1 MKTEPVWAKAVDACL
16 VMDAPEQVTTKH
28 RTIAQSQR
36 TEAGLGCRIAAAAA
50 RSRREKR
57 ATKLSAIFCAAQ
69 PTNGGQ
75 CVTLM
80 PRAASAPSIALLLAA
95 LVCAA
100 LAQGD
105 GSACSAAY
113 DGITVSETII
123 DSSLAGVVQL
133 GPNGDVRILSSLR
146 SSRWALLL
154 VTTSIKISRGVSM
167 SSSRP
172 RRSQFGSP
180 SY

>member
-1 MKTEPVWAKAVDACL
+1 MA
-16 VMDAPEQVTTKH
+16 
-28 RTIAQSQR
+28 
-36 TEAGLGCRIAAAAA
+36 
-50 RSRREKR
+50 
-57 ATKLSAIFCAAQ
+57 
-69 PTNGGQ
+69 
-75 CVTLM
+75 LM

-167 SSSRP
+167 SPPDPDAHSSAVHRTNQRP
-172 RRSQFGSP
+172 RHGVRQPGPRPDVREGAHHRCCVSIRILRVGRCKRGDASGLIVR
-180 SY
+180 